1 LSDRES
7 IEGEAA
13 NAGLATTTDAAS
25 PRFQVMAR
33 SGDCAARCGLLRTA
47 HGIVET
53 PVFMPVGTKG
63 TVKATTQEDL
73 EALGFRIILGNTY
86 HLYLRPGAD
95 AIREKGGL
103 HRFISWPGAILTDS
117 GGFQVFSL
125 QHIRR
130 VGEDGVQFRSY
141 IDGSEHF
148 FTPERV
154 MEIELS
160 LGADVIM
167 TFDECPGNPCPPE
180 YARESLNRTHRWAKR
195 CAESFQRLR
204 EEREWPNP
212 DPLLFGIVQGS
223 VYKELREESAAFI
236 TALDFPGN
244 AIGGVSVGE
253 GKEAVMAVM
262 NWTVHLLREEK
273 PRYLMGLGTPED
285 VLDAIELGVD
295 MMDCVLP
302 TRLGRNGSAYTSV
315 GRINIKGSEYSRDD
329 GPLDP
334 NCACRVCRRY
344 SAAYLRHLY
353 KSEEMLSAMLLTH
366 HNLHFY
372 AKLVEGAREAIREG
386 RFVRYRREFL
396 DRYFG
401 ENEG

>member
-1 LSDRES
+1 MT
-7 IEGEAA
+7 EATPHA
-13 NAGLATTTDAAS
+13 LPSSSHFRVTA
-25 PRFQVMAR
+25 Q
-33 SGDCAARCGLLRTA
+33 SGDCAARCGVLRTA
-47 HGIVET
+47 HGEVET

-73 EALGFRIILGNTY
+73 EEMGFRIILGNTY
-86 HLYLRPGAD
+86 HLYLRPGVD
-95 AIREKGGL
+95 LIRRACGL
-103 HRFISWPGAILTDS
+103 HDFISWPHAMLTDS

-141 IDGSEHF
+141 IDGSEHL

-154 MEIELS
+154 MEIELG

-167 TFDECPGNPCPPE
+167 AFDECPGNPCPYD
-180 YARESLNRTHRWAKR
+180 YARESLNRTHRWAER
-195 CAESFQRLR
+195 CKTAFERLR
-204 EEREWPNP
+204 EEGEWPNP

-223 VYKELREESAAFI
+223 TYKDLREESAAFI

-244 AIGGVSVGE
+244 AVGGVSVGE

-262 NWTVHLLREEK
+262 DWTVPLLPVGK

-285 VLDAIELGVD
+285 VLDAIERGVD

-315 GRINIKGSEYSRDD
+315 GRINIKSGAFTEAFR
-329 GPLDP
+329 PMDP
-334 NCACRVCRRY
+334 HCDCRTCRRY
-344 SAAYLRHLY
+344 TAAYLRHLY
-353 KSEEMLSAMLLTH
+353 KSDEMLVGMLLTH

-372 AKLVEGAREAIREG
+372 AKLVEGARTAIREG
-386 RFVRYRREFL
+386 RFLAYRKAFMERYER
-396 DRYFG
+396 G
-401 ENEG
+401 E